1 MKQKV
6 LAAALALCLCVTPAL
21 AAGPSFSDVP
31 ADHWAYS
38 FVEAAAERGWIS
50 GYEDGTFGVDDQIT
64 YAQLATMLTRAYYG
78 DELAAYAAPSGAWYA
93 SFCGVAEAAGLFV
106 GTLAAGAAQEDA
118 VVNQPVT
125 RYELA
130 QIVDN
135 VLADQDAAVEYDAAA
150 VQAGIADWSAIP
162 ANYHSAVLA
171 ANAAGVISSVDSQG
185 TFGGSAPMTR
195 AQAAVVM
202 TRLSEAVSAGAGT
215 AAVPSGP
222 QEPETPVKTSGTYVG
237 SVDSDKYH
245 VPGCRFADKIL
256 PENEIWFDTEE
267 EAQAAGYSPCGVCQ

>member
-6 LAAALALCLCVTPAL
+6 LAAALALCLCATPAL

-38 FVEAAAERGWIS
+38 FVETAAENGWIS

-118 VVNQPVT
+118 VVNQPVS

-135 VLADQDAAVEYDAAA
+135 VLTDQGAAVEYDAAA

-215 AAVPSGP
+215 STVPSGS